1 MSQEARIMADR
12 PTWTGAVI
20 FAGFPI
26 YLRAFPLVQS
36 RAAGSFK
43 SLCPCH
49 HLPIRQHKV
58 CADTGEVV
66 DNADLLK
73 GVETAKDQYAVLDP
87 EAVEFIRTSE
97 SSDTVDVERFAP
109 RDSLPLTYALGRY
122 RLVPNTKM
130 PGSEG
135 PAGIF
140 WNGLMAT
147 ERAAVVPGFVPR
159 SGSRDQLAVI
169 VADVYGLDLLT
180 LPFQSELRI
189 PPEWAPEE
197 NEQAGTM
204 FEQFATQAG
213 YTMDDFSWPNYAS
226 GYESRRNE
234 AIEKALKGEIVTA
247 AAAPSKAPAVPD
259 LMAAM
264 QAALASAPKP
274 PAKAKAK
281 AKAKPKAAA

>member
-1 MSQEARIMADR
+1 MADR

-36 RAAGSFK
+36 RAGGSFK

-49 HLPIRQHKV
+49 HLPIKQHKV
-58 CADTGEVV
+58 CSNTGEVV
-66 DNADLLK
+66 DNGDLLK
-73 GVETAKDQYAVLDP
+73 GVETAKDQFAVLDP
-87 EAVEFIRTSE
+87 DAVEFIRSSE
-97 SSDTVDVERFAP
+97 GSDTVEVERFAP
-109 RDSLPLTYALGRY
+109 RGSLPLTYALGRY
-122 RLVPNTKM
+122 RLVPNEKM

-135 PAGIF
+135 PVGIF

-180 LPFQSELRI
+180 LPFQSELRA
-189 PPEWAPEE
+189 PPEWAPET
-197 NEQAGTM
+197 NEQAGAM
-204 FEQFATQAG
+204 FEQFTEQAG
-213 YTMDDFSWPNYAS
+213 YTMDDFSWPAYES
-226 GYESRRNE
+226 GYEARRSE
-234 AIEKALKGEIVTA
+234 AIEKALKGEIVTVDA
-247 AAAPSKAPAVPD
+247 GATPKPAVPD

-264 QAALASAPKP
+264 QAALASTPAKKP
-274 PAKAKAK
+274 AAKKPRAKAKA
-281 AKAKPKAAA
+281 A

>member
-1 MSQEARIMADR
+1 MADR

-49 HLPIRQHKV
+49 HLPIKQHKV

-87 EAVEFIRTSE
+87 DAVEFIRSSE
-97 SSDTVDVERFAP
+97 SSDTVEVERFAP

-122 RLVPNTKM
+122 RLVPNDEDARLGG
-130 PGSEG
+130 PGRH
-135 PAGIF
+135 
-140 WNGLMAT
+140 LL
-147 ERAAVVPGFVPR
+147 ERADGDGTCGCSPGLRPALRLARPARGDRRRRLRARPPHPAVPER
-159 SGSRDQLAVI
+159 AR
-169 VADVYGLDLLT
+169 T
-180 LPFQSELRI
+180 
-189 PPEWAPEE
+189 PPEWAPEA
-197 NEQAGTM
+197 NEQAGDDVR
-204 FEQFATQAG
+204 AVRRAG
-213 YTMDDFSWPNYAS
+213 GLHDGRLLVAA
-226 GYESRRNE
+226 YESQLR
-234 AIEKALKGEIVTA
+234 GA
-247 AAAPSKAPAVPD
+247 AQRGDREGAQGRDRHRDRGADAAPAVPD

-264 QAALASAPKP
+264 QAALASAPKKP
-274 PAKAKAK
+274 AAKKPRAKAKA
-281 AKAKPKAAA
+281 A